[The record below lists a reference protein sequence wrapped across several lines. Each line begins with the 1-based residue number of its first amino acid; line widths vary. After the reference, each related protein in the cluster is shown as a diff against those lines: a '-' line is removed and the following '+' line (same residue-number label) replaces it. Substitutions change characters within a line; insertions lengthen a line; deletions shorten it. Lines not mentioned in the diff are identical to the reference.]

1 MTRIPTAPTQPGRP
15 GRTHPMTSL
24 TDRYVTA
31 TVRGLDEAQRADVER
46 ELRATIEDMV
56 DARLDTGTATDR
68 EEAERAVLVELG
80 DPMRLAAGYSGSPL
94 HLIGPTVFPQ
104 WRRLVTLLLW
114 TVVPAAVVINLVI
127 RLFVDDVAVSGVG
140 PAFGNAAVT
149 GLTVALHVVFWTT
162 LVFAVLERTGTAD
175 VGEWTPDQLP
185 EDDQARAVTLVETV
199 ATLVFLVLIALALVW
214 QHVNS
219 PVRAAG
225 QDVPVLDPSLW
236 SLWIPLLLAIVVGH
250 AVVAVLA
257 FRGGRWT
264 MPLAVI
270 GVVLDVVAAGAVIYL
285 VQTGRLFNG
294 AFLDV
299 VSAGGWV
306 DAERDLTLGLTLGIV
321 VVTVWDQV
329 ETFRRVRA
337 TR

>member
-1 MTRIPTAPTQPGRP
+1 M
-15 GRTHPMTSL
+15 
-24 TDRYVTA
+24 
-31 TVRGLDEAQRADVER
+31 
-46 ELRATIEDMV
+46 
-56 DARLDTGTATDR
+56 
-68 EEAERAVLVELG
+68 
-80 DPMRLAAGYSGSPL
+80 
-94 HLIGPTVFPQ
+94 
-104 WRRLVTLLLW
+104 
-114 TVVPAAVVINLVI
+114 
-127 RLFVDDVAVSGVG
+127 
-140 PAFGNAAVT
+140 
-149 GLTVALHVVFWTT
+149 
-162 LVFAVLERTGTAD
+162 FAVLERTGTAD